1 MLWDTVS
8 DRCGDMDALN
18 IETRAAAYIACVRK
32 ADIGVR
38 EYLLTTSVS
47 GVNTG
52 KKILDVVSIYE
63 WSKVQMGGGQ
73 RGFELASLA

>member
-32 ADIGVR
+32 VDIGVG

-52 KKILDVVSIYE
+52 KTFR
-63 WSKVQMGGGQ
+63 
-73 RGFELASLA
+73 RGVHLWMEQSADGRQSARV